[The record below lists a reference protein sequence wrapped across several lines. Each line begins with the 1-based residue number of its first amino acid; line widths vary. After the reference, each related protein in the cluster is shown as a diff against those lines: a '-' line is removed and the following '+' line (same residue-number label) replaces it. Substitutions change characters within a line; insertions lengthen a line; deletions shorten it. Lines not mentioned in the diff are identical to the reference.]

1 MAEPLIGK
9 FLMSTVHVS
18 DHDQARK
25 FYSETLGFKL
35 VDKNEG
41 MKLSVYDAGGI
52 TFGTHVPWEG
62 DTGRGIGGV
71 TGLIFQTDNIDRTF
85 DTLKE
90 RGVRIG
96 EEPSKREALNVF
108 MGTFYDPDDNEFVVW
123 QPIA

>member
-1 MAEPLIGK
+1 MSDPIVGK

-18 DHDQARK
+18 DHEQARK

-35 VDKNEG
+35 VDKNEA
-41 MKLSVYDAGGI
+41 MKLAVFDAGGI
-52 TFGTHVPWEG
+52 TFAAHVPWEG

-71 TGLIFQTDNIDRTF
+71 TGLIFQTENIGSAF
-85 DTLKE
+85 DTLKA

-96 EEPSKREALNVF
+96 EEPSKRDSLNVI

-123 QPIA
+123 QPLA

>member
-1 MAEPLIGK
+1 MAEPVVGK

-71 TGLIFQTDNIDRTF
+71 TGLIFQTDDIDRTF
-85 DTLKE
+85 HTLKE
-90 RGVRIG
+90 LGVRIA
-96 EEPSKREALNVF
+96 EQPSTRDALRGF
-108 MGTFYDPDDNEFVVW
+108 TATFYCPCDS
-123 QPIA
+123 

>member
-1 MAEPLIGK
+1 MAEPVVGK

-52 TFGTHVPWEG
+52 TFGTHAPWEG
-62 DTGRGIGGV
+62 DTGRGLGGV
-71 TGLIFQTDNIDRTF
+71 TGLIFQTDDIDRTSE
-85 DTLKE
+85 TLKA
-90 RGVRIG
+90 RGVRLG
-96 EEPSKREALNVF
+96 EGPSKRPAWHGL
-108 MGTFYDPDDNEFVVW
+108 MGRADGPD
-123 QPIA
+123 A

>member
-1 MAEPLIGK
+1 MAEPVVGK

-52 TFGTHVPWEG
+52 TFGTHVRWEG
-62 DTGRGIGGV
+62 DTGREIGGV
-71 TGLIFQTDNIDRTF
+71 TGLISQTDDIDRTF
-85 DTLKE
+85 ETLKV
-90 RGVRIG
+90 RGARIG
-96 EEPSKREALNVF
+96 EEPSKLDALHVI
-108 MGTFYDPDDNEFVVW
+108 MGRLYTPG
-123 QPIA
+123 

>member
-1 MAEPLIGK
+1 MAEPVVGK

-52 TFGTHVPWEG
+52 TFGTQVHWVG
-62 DTGRGIGGV
+62 DTGVGIGGV
-71 TGLIFQTDNIDRTF
+71 TGLIFQPDDLVRTCY
-85 DTLKE
+85 TLQE
-90 RGVRIG
+90 RGVRTG
-96 EEPSKREALNVF
+96 EEPSKR
-108 MGTFYDPDDNEFVVW
+108 D
-123 QPIA
+123 

>member
-1 MAEPLIGK
+1 MAEPVVGK

-18 DHDQARK
+18 DHDLARK

-71 TGLIFQTDNIDRTF
+71 TGLIFQTEDIAKAF
-85 DTLKE
+85 EELKAPASASG
-90 RGVRIG
+90 RNRR
-96 EEPSKREALNVF
+96 S
-108 MGTFYDPDDNEFVVW
+108 GTR
-123 QPIA
+123 

>member
-1 MAEPLIGK
+1 MAEPVIGK

-41 MKLSVYDAGGI
+41 MKLSAYDAGGI
-52 TFGTHVPWEG
+52 TLVKTVAWEV
-62 DTGRGIGGV
+62 DKSRGIVGV
-71 TGLIFQTDNIDRTF
+71 IGLIFQTDDIDRTF
-85 DTLKE
+85 ESLRE

-96 EEPSKREALNVF
+96 EDPWKRDALR
-108 MGTFYDPDDNEFVVW
+108 
-123 QPIA
+123 

>member
-1 MAEPLIGK
+1 MAEPVVGK

-71 TGLIFQTDNIDRTF
+71 TGLIFQTDDIDPTF
-85 DTLKE
+85 ETLKE
-90 RGVRIG
+90 RGARIR
-96 EEPSKREALNVF
+96 EEPSKRYVF
-108 MGTFYDPDDNEFVVW
+108 KVFIGTSYDPEDSQFVVM
-123 QPIA
+123 Q

>member
-1 MAEPLIGK
+1 MAEPVVGK

-41 MKLSVYDAGGI
+41 MKLCVYDAGGI

-62 DTGRGIGGV
+62 DPGRGIGGV
-71 TGLIFQTDNIDRTF
+71 TALIFQTDDIDRALAPLT
-85 DTLKE
+85 E
-90 RGVRIG
+90 GGVRLAAP
-96 EEPSKREALNVF
+96 PSARA
-108 MGTFYDPDDNEFVVW
+108 
-123 QPIA
+123 ASH